1 MISPFFVFAGIAAAS
16 PVTDLASAFVKRA
29 SASATCTNW
38 NGTYNLTSITAPV
51 QGNGSPASGASIV
64 NLSIDD
70 SSAGYKQTINGFGA
84 AVTDATVITF
94 NTLSSSTLSTL
105 LNTLVTSSGA
115 NFGLMRHTIGASDL
129 SPNNP
134 SAYTYDDNGNG
145 NGNYTGDVPDP
156 NLTNFTLGSAG
167 TAMANLLAS
176 MKSKN
181 SGLQILGSPWSP
193 PGWMKING
201 VRSLSV
207 RNAEMRLLTFCRQ

>member
-1 MISPFFVFAGIAAAS
+1 MSLALLLFAGVAAAS
-16 PVTDLASAFVKRA
+16 PLADLASSFVKRA

-51 QGNGSPASGASIV
+51 QGNGSPAAGASLW
-64 NLSIDD
+64 NLSVDD
-70 SSAGYKQTINGFGA
+70 TSAGYKQTVNGFGA

-105 LNTLVTSSGA
+105 LNSLVTTSGA

-134 SAYTYDDNGNG
+134 AAYTYDDNGN
-145 NGNYTGDVPDP
+145 NGTPDP
-156 NLTNFTLGSAG
+156 SLSNFTLGSG
-167 TAMANLLAS
+167 GSAMASLLAS

-193 PGWMKING
+193 PGWMK
-201 VRSLSV
+201 
-207 RNAEMRLLTFCRQ
+207 RNHV